1 LTDHRDAAPTGSF
14 GPVGRG
20 ETTAPGAAATAPL
33 APQLLEGEV
42 LAGRYC
48 VQRFLARGG
57 GGEVY
62 EAEDLELGVRVA
74 LKTLSAGDP
83 PDGGRVERF
92 RREIQLARL
101 VTHPNVCRLYDFG
114 RHSRR
119 TGDGTREFLFLTMEL
134 LPGPTLAQHLT
145 DCGPLPPDEALPIV
159 RQMAAALQAA
169 HRAGVVHR
177 DFKSANVILV
187 PDAGGAGG
195 MRAVVTDFGLA
206 RGHLT
211 VDSGPTVT
219 ATGLIV
225 GSPAYMAPEQVEGG
239 AVTPAA
245 DLYAFGV
252 VLYEMATGAF
262 PFAGDSALSI
272 AVKRLNEPPIRPSE
286 KNPSIDPRWERV
298 ILRCLERRPDDR
310 FHDAQGIAEALDPAA
325 PLPSRSGHRGRR
337 RAVLAA
343 AAVAVL
349 VAGWFA
355 SRAWRAR
362 SPTSPGAALGALSNP
377 AAVVPRRSVAVL
389 GFENLSREADTQWL
403 ETAFA
408 ELLDAQLSTGGSLR
422 VVSGETIAR
431 VRKELGLERALA
443 LSPETLSKLRA
454 NLGSDYILTGSYL
467 AQGRAG
473 DQRLRLN
480 LRLQSAESG
489 ETETVSGEDSVDQL
503 FRLADGVGADLR
515 RRLGVVANATNR
527 ADLEAVPRDTEAA
540 RLYSEGLNRLRARD
554 LVAARE
560 LLEQAVRLDPTNAA
574 VHSSLA
580 EAWFLQ
586 GYDKRALAE
595 AQIAFERSAGLTG
608 ENRLLIEARFRALSR
623 DWERAIALYSSLCTM
638 EPDDPEHLERLTRT
652 QSAAAKWKDALA
664 TLDAAYARHPAM
676 RDDPRLAVVE
686 SELRWRISDYAGVV
700 ATAERARRTAEAQ
713 GAKILVA
720 QSLHWRGQGLLSLG
734 RKDEARQAFEGAAS
748 LFRELDDREGEALT
762 SRSLA
767 LVQKLSGDLDQAY
780 RTGLHALEEL
790 RRIGNQRHAVAALN
804 TLANIRYEQSRL
816 EEAARLYDE
825 ILLIGRDTEDLRAQ
839 AAALGNLGNVYF
851 LQGDLGRAITAQR
864 EALRFKREMGDRA
877 GTATTLVSLAVAL
890 LDHVE
895 PAQAIPH
902 LEEATALARE
912 IGSRAIEASALHVLA
927 EARFHTGDAL
937 AAESLFTTA
946 RAAQLE
952 LGDTFRATEGS
963 VWLLIVDVDQ
973 GDWKAVLAAAPEVIR
988 AAREIEAAN
997 LEAAAHGTLAQA
1009 LAATGDDR
1017 AAAQEAQFAR
1027 RQAEDDEDLSMRWST
1042 LAQAWRV
1049 DAALAARGRQ
1059 SAKPVR
1065 ELQNLADQAASRG
1078 FTRHSVELQLLV
1090 EEAGLGTGT
1099 APQPGVR
1106 ARLGALAERAGRAG
1120 FGRIAERARALA
1132 SGALSPLAGAANP
1145 PAGAAAPTRSAAT
1158 GG

>member
-1 LTDHRDAAPTGSF
+1 LTDQEAGIPGSQ
-14 GPVGRG
+14 GPERG
-20 ETTAPGAAATAPL
+20 ETTALGAAATRPL

-114 RHSRR
+114 RHARR

-145 DCGPLPPDEALPIV
+145 DCGPLPPNEALPIV

-187 PDAGGAGG
+187 PDQGGAGG

-239 AVTPAA
+239 AVTPSA

-272 AVKRLNEPPIRPSE
+272 AVKRLSEPPIRPSE
-286 KNPSIDPRWERV
+286 RNPSIDPRWERV

-310 FHDAQGIAEALDPAA
+310 FHDAQEIAEALDPLA
-325 PLPSRSGHRGRR
+325 PLPSRSGVRGRR
-337 RAVLAA
+337 RVALAA
-343 AAVAVL
+343 GLVALL
-349 VAGWFA
+349 VAGGFA
-355 SRAWRAR
+355 ARAWRDGRDGRDGRDAR
-362 SPTSPGAALGALSNP
+362 SRPPAAGAGALGALANT
-377 AAVVPRRSVAVL
+377 AVVVPRRSVAVL

-403 ETAFA
+403 DTAFA
-408 ELLDAQLSTGGSLR
+408 ELLDAQLSSGGSLR

-443 LSPETLSKLRA
+443 LSPETLSRLRA

-467 AQGRAG
+467 AQGRTGA
-473 DQRLRLN
+473 QRLRLN
-480 LRLQSAESG
+480 LRLQSAETG

-515 RRLGVVANATNR
+515 RRLGVVVGNANR

-540 RLYSEGLNRLRARD
+540 RLYSEGLQRLRARD

-560 LLEQAVRLDPTNAA
+560 LLEQAVRLDPANAA

-652 QSAAAKWKDALA
+652 QSAATKWKDALA

-686 SELRWRISDYAGVV
+686 SELRWRTSDYAGVV
-700 ATAERARRTAEAQ
+700 ATAERAHRTAEKQ

-734 RKDEARQAFEGAAS
+734 RKEEARQAFEAAAG
-748 LFRELDDREGEALT
+748 LFRELDDREGEAVT

-767 LVQKLSGDLDQAY
+767 LVQKLSGNLDEAY

-902 LEEATALARE
+902 LEEATTLARE

-946 RAAQLE
+946 RAAQAE
-952 LGDTFRATEGS
+952 LGDTFRATEGA
-963 VWLLIVDVDQ
+963 VWLLVVDVDQ
-973 GDWKAVLAAAPEVIR
+973 GDWKAVLAAAPETVR

-997 LEAAAHGTLAQA
+997 LEAAAHGALAQA
-1009 LAATGDDR
+1009 LVATGDDR
-1017 AAAQEAQFAR
+1017 GAAQEAQLAR
-1027 RQAEDDEDLSMRWST
+1027 RLAEDDEDLSMRWST

-1049 DAALAARGRQ
+1049 DAALAARGRA

-1090 EEAGLGTGT
+1090 EEAGLGVGT
-1099 APQPGVR
+1099 APQSATR
-1106 ARLGALAERAGRAG
+1106 QRLEALAERAGRAG
-1120 FGRIAERARALA
+1120 FGRVAERARALA
-1132 SGALSPLAGAANP
+1132 NGNRPPLA
-1145 PAGAAAPTRSAAT
+1145 AAATT